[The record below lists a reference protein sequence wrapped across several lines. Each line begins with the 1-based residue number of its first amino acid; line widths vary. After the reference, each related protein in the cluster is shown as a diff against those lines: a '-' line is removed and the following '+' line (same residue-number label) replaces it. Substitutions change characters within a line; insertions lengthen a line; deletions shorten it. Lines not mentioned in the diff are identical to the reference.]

1 MLARIARMAIVGG
14 ILFAA
19 APAYSQ
25 TYKSFTVKTPDG
37 VNISAQ
43 EWGNPAGKEIVF
55 IHGFMQSHLSWSKQ
69 LKDPALAKQFRMI
82 SYDFR
87 GRGGSDKIMDPAL
100 YNSWEKFAEELNAVI
115 QAANLKKPVLVG
127 WSYGSRIASDYL
139 KKYGDA
145 KIGGLNFVGGAGNS
159 DKKHFGSAMPLIPKT
174 FTEDLAQNIEATKA
188 FIHGCFEKQPTAA
201 EFEEMLAFNM
211 VVPPKIRGLRRS
223 AQGGQGADPGDP
235 RRRGPDSRYRSWE
248 IPGCD
253 GAGRQGVVLRRRRPF
268 PVLGR
273 RAAFQSRTHRV
284 HERHKI
290 NRRRQ
295 GKPPRP
301 VGPGRLFRFRRRD
314 RSGDSRNRFR
324 RRR

>member
-1 MLARIARMAIVGG
+1 MLSRIARMALVGVF
-14 ILFAA
+14 LLAA

-69 LKDPALAKQFRMI
+69 LKDPDLAKQFRMI

-87 GRGGSDKIMDPAL
+87 GHGGSDKIMDPAL

-211 VVPPKIRGLRRS
+211 MVPPKIRSWLRRP
-223 AQGGQGADPGDP
+223 APYEEALKAVKVPTLVTHGVEDRILGIGLGKYLVATVPGAKASFYEGIGHSPFWEDAP
-235 RRRGPDSRYRSWE
+235 RFNRE
-248 IPGCD
+248 L
-253 GAGRQGVVLRRRRPF
+253 V
-268 PVLGR
+268 
-273 RAAFQSRTHRV
+273 AFV
-284 HERHKI
+284 NGIK
-290 NRRRQ
+290 
-295 GKPPRP
+295 
-301 VGPGRLFRFRRRD
+301 
-314 RSGDSRNRFR
+314 
-324 RRR
+324 